1 MIKRMTWTTRLQIE
15 KLLESRR
22 YVEKKLY
29 LYFSKLYGD
38 SQDKP
43 KDKPESGNSPGN
55 PAMGQVR

>member
-1 MIKRMTWTTRLQIE
+1 MILEQKASVDLQIE